1 MVYTVHL
8 FRHMRRVI
16 GHNIHHNRVE
26 RQLSLQKLSR
36 LTGVPEAMLD
46 QYELGKG
53 KILVEHMLR
62 IASALEVSAPDLMR
76 DGGQSRCHSR
86 P

>member
-1 MVYTVHL
+1 MVYTTHL
-8 FRHMRRVI
+8 FRHLRRVI
-16 GHNIHHNRVE
+16 GGNIHAARVR

-36 LTGVPEAMLD
+36 RTGLPEAILD

-53 KILVEHMLR
+53 AILLEHILR
-62 IASALEVSAPDLMR
+62 IASALETTAPDLMR
-76 DGGQSRCHSR
+76 D

>member
-1 MVYTVHL
+1 MVYTTHL

-16 GHNIHHNRVE
+16 GHNIHHSRVK

-36 LTGVPEAMLD
+36 LTGVPEERLD

-53 KILVEHMLR
+53 TILIEHMLK
-62 IASALEVSAPDLMR
+62 IACALEVPAPDLMR
-76 DGGQSRCHSR
+76 EL
-86 P
+86 